1 MPDVAQRFRHDL
13 LPDEM
18 IQWAGQP
25 DPSVLF
31 GPADL
36 VLVPFSLLWGG
47 FILVWE
53 VTAIGAAVLSWK
65 SGWPVLA
72 FFPFFGLPFL
82 IVGAYLTV
90 GRFLYKGWRK
100 RRTYYALTT
109 RRALVLTEGRGRELQ
124 TEFLK
129 DAGGI
134 SQTVRPNGIGTIQF
148 GGAHRL
154 SALYGNM
161 GLDPLTAFLGK
172 DGVTFFDIHEARRVY
187 EMAMALKAG

>member
-1 MPDVAQRFRHDL
+1 MPDVEPRFRHDL
-13 LPDEM
+13 LPGET
-18 IQWAGQP
+18 ILWAGQP
-25 DPSVLF
+25 ETSVLF

-47 FILVWE
+47 FIFFWE
-53 VTAIGAAVLSWK
+53 VTALGAAMLSWK

-72 FFPFFGLPFL
+72 FFPLFGLPFV

-90 GRFLYKGWRK
+90 GRFLYKAWRK
-100 RRTYYALTT
+100 RRTYYALTN

-124 TEFLK
+124 AEFLK
-129 DAGGI
+129 EVAGI
-134 SQTVRPNGIGTIQF
+134 SHTVRPSGIGTIQF

-154 SALYGNM
+154 SLMYGNT

-172 DGVTFFDIHEARRVY
+172 DGVTFFDVKEARRVS
-187 EMAMALKAG
+187 EMAMALKAS